1 MIGLTGYEVM
11 GQRTWPSGLDSIVYF
26 GYYGCCGLFLFIAV
40 VVVWKGL
47 KKNRIN
53 RNIKKD

>member
-11 GQRTWPSGLDSIVYF
+11 GQRTWPSGIDSIVYY
-26 GYYGCCGLFLFIAV
+26 GVYGCCGLFLFIAV
-40 VVVWKGL
+40 VVVWKRL
-47 KKNRIN
+47 KKHCIN